1 MDLNLVDPSQIP
13 LPPEEVRLRQVEIQP
28 YPDGRRLR
36 LDLELTPFQQRP
48 NIEVLVTDRDGR
60 EVASTTVVEAVT
72 PTMELTLHLRA
83 RDVSGPYQMRLQVV
97 YLEDE
102 EERVVD
108 EQRLTFEVPAPEGGE
123 G

>member
-1 MDLNLVDPSQIP
+1 MDLNLVDPNHIP
-13 LPPEEVRLRQVEIQP
+13 LPPEEVRLREVRIQP

-48 NIEVLVTDRDGR
+48 NVEIVVTDRDGR
-60 EVASTTVVEAVT
+60 EVASTTVVEAVASA
-72 PTMELTLHLRA
+72 MELTLHLRA
-83 RDVSGPYQMRLQVV
+83 RDASGPYHMRLQVV

-102 EERVVD
+102 EERVID
-108 EQRLTFEVPAPEGGE
+108 EQVLTFEMPAPPGGE